1 MAVRTKPEAC
11 WNHTHNALFWHG
23 KRCQI
28 EQCEPSRLWEL
39 MGFRNQG
46 LQFCSQGLAANQSQQ
61 VHLKVG
67 VYWISFSKQPS
78 LLLLKVLSSTKPQT
92 SQQRIK
98 GVCILEACWAREV
111 AGKARAWQRSSRYV
125 LFVALRV
132 PRTLINGTFPSTYLS
147 VWSIATFAHL
157 CHQAAKL
164 KPHSRQHV
172 KPTPSVSH
180 FLCQKIWLSAAE
192 NTGMVLLF
200 FKSFF
205 FSCCSDFLI
214 KLFRTMSKTC
224 QEIFHK
230 AAILL
235 S

>member
-39 MGFRNQG
+39 MGFRNWV
-46 LQFCSQGLAANQSQQ
+46 LQFCSQGLAANQPQQ
-61 VHLKVG
+61 VHLEVG

-92 SQQRIK
+92 SQQGIK

-111 AGKARAWQRSSRYV
+111 AGKARAWQRSNRYV
-125 LFVALRV
+125 LFVALCV
-132 PRTLINGTFPSTYLS
+132 PCTLINGAFPSTYLS
-147 VWSIATFAHL
+147 VWSVATFAHL
-157 CHQAAKL
+157 CYQAAKL
-164 KPHSRQHV
+164 KTRSSQHV
-172 KPTPSVSH
+172 KPTPSVSR
-180 FLCQKIWLSAAE
+180 FLCLKVWLSAAE
-192 NTGMVLLF
+192 NTGMVLV

-205 FSCCSDFLI
+205 FSY
-214 KLFRTMSKTC
+214 
-224 QEIFHK
+224 
-230 AAILL
+230 
-235 S
+235 

>member
-28 EQCEPSRLWEL
+28 EQCEPSRLQEL
-39 MGFRNQG
+39 MGFRNWVP
-46 LQFCSQGLAANQSQQ
+46 QFCSQGLAANQSQQ
-61 VHLKVG
+61 VHLEVG

-78 LLLLKVLSSTKPQT
+78 LLLLKVLSSTKPQN

-98 GVCILEACWAREV
+98 GVWILEACWAREV

-125 LFVALRV
+125 LFVALCM
-132 PRTLINGTFPSTYLS
+132 PCTLIKGTFPSTYLS

-157 CHQAAKL
+157 CYQAAKL
-164 KPHSRQHV
+164 QTHSKQHV

-180 FLCQKIWLSAAE
+180 FLCQKRSDSMQQKILEWWWSSLSPSFSHVA
-192 NTGMVLLF
+192 LLF
-200 FKSFF
+200 SSSSSGQCLRILKRFF
-205 FSCCSDFLI
+205 I
-214 KLFRTMSKTC
+214 
-224 QEIFHK
+224 
-230 AAILL
+230 
-235 S
+235 